1 MPAKAGI
8 QLFRRRWPELDSRL
22 RGNDSRRSIFTQSSS
37 RRKLHYINASALEV
51 HTVMSFI
58 LFLIAMY
65 WLPTL
70 IAIVRQT
77 HSALGVAM
85 INFFLGWTVIGWF
98 LALFWALAASN
109 SPHVIVIENGRV
121 VRS

>member
-1 MPAKAGI
+1 M
-8 QLFRRRWPELDSRL
+8 
-22 RGNDSRRSIFTQSSS
+22 
-37 RRKLHYINASALEV
+37 
-51 HTVMSFI
+51 MSFI
-58 LFLIAMY
+58 LFLIVLY

-98 LALFWALAASN
+98 LALFWALAAHSG
-109 SPHVIVIENGRV
+109 PHVIVIENGRV
-121 VRS
+121 VR